1 MAIELATQYLSYVD
15 ELFAAESKRSL
26 LTNQD
31 FAWDGAHTVKVYSVS
46 TAAMNDY
53 GRTGAAQGNWSRY
66 GAVKNL
72 DATTQ
77 SMTLSKDR
85 SFTFA
90 IDKLDTDET
99 RQQVQAASALA
110 RQLREVSIPEIDA
123 HVYARMAAGAGHT
136 PTAVALTAANIY
148 DAIIAGSL
156 ALDDA
161 EVPDTERR
169 LVVTPTTYQLMKK
182 SPDIVLETDVSDAQR
197 KQGVISMIDGLAVIR
212 VPASRLPEGFGFMI
226 AHPSATVAPLKLEQ
240 YRIHEDPPGISGAL
254 VEGRIVYDA
263 FVLENK
269 KKAIYL
275 HRIA

>member
-123 HVYARMAAGAGHT
+123 HVYARMAAGAGHRGAALVSPGQT
-136 PTAVALTAANIY
+136 PCGITLSRTGKDGSVRHVPLAAALRRTTVPEGVLRGCCAAITRQN
-148 DAIIAGSL
+148 AFLPKA
-156 ALDDA
+156 
-161 EVPDTERR
+161 
-169 LVVTPTTYQLMKK
+169 
-182 SPDIVLETDVSDAQR
+182 AQR
-197 KQGVISMIDGLAVIR
+197 PWG
-212 VPASRLPEGFGFMI
+212 GFLQTGCERKRHF
-226 AHPSATVAPLKLEQ
+226 PDRSV
-240 YRIHEDPPGISGAL
+240 
-254 VEGRIVYDA
+254 
-263 FVLENK
+263 
-269 KKAIYL
+269 KKAPG
-275 HRIA
+275 RRCWV